1 MTSAQRYTARA
12 ATVRA
17 CPLPIA
23 IIEARASVFD
33 PLNCLDLGLT
43 ARRVLFGI
51 LRFFNIARPSQAVW
65 PRRDLLRAES
75 LLNSESSLYRGLA
88 ELERCGYLQRE
99 QIRVSRNGRF
109 HVSPVLLTEK
119 ARLLLRLNKRDKA
132 EKPSEKVIHNAP
144 SVKVED
150 GQYKEHTNRPQS
162 LQKTVASEP
171 VGKVDR
177 ATKVP
182 VGLLWLLGRGL
193 SPTAVFKLMGLAKT
207 QGKRLDEVAQA
218 FREKLHALPSREVF
232 AYLRTMMGKDI
243 DYRAV
248 ASQRQHVETIEATRR
263 SCEAQLH
270 SILEKWH
277 GHGIVDRDGIFVGRL
292 NSASAVVEAAHG
304 SMPVNL
310 RFARAVQEGY
320 YRAIG
325 FK

>member
-1 MTSAQRYTARA
+1 MTSAQRYTAGA

-23 IIEARASVFD
+23 LIEARASVFD
-33 PLNCLDLGLT
+33 PLNCLDLGTT

-51 LRFFNIARPSQAVW
+51 LRFFNLSRPSQAIW

-119 ARLLLRLNKRDKA
+119 ARLLLRLDGRDKT
-132 EKPSEKVIHNAP
+132 EEPSEKVIHKTP
-144 SVKVED
+144 TVKVKD
-150 GQYKEHTNRPQS
+150 GQYKEHTNRQQS
-162 LQKTVASEP
+162 LQNTVASEH
-171 VGKVDR
+171 VGKIDR

-182 VGLLWLLGRGL
+182 VALLWLLERGL
-193 SPTAVFKLMGLAKT
+193 SPTGVFKLMGLAKK
-207 QGKRLDEVAQA
+207 QGKRLEEVAQA
-218 FREKLHALPSREVF
+218 LREKLHALRSREVF

-243 DYRAV
+243 DFSAV
-248 ASQRQHVETIEATRR
+248 AHERQHAEAIETTRR

-277 GHGIVDRDGIFVGRL
+277 GYGIVNRDGVFVGRL
-292 NSASAVVEAAHG
+292 NSLSAVIEAPHG

-310 RFARAVQEGY
+310 RFARAVQDGH
-320 YRAIG
+320 YRALG

>member
-1 MTSAQRYTARA
+1 MTSAQRYTAGA

-33 PLNCLDLGLT
+33 PLNCLDLGIT

-51 LRFFNIARPSQAVW
+51 LRFFNLARPSQAIW

-119 ARLLLRLNKRDKA
+119 ARVLLRLNERDKA
-132 EKPSEKVIHNAP
+132 EKPSKKVIHKAP
-144 SVKVED
+144 SIKVKD

-162 LQKTVASEP
+162 LQKTVASER
-171 VGKVDR
+171 VGEIDR

-182 VGLLWLLGRGL
+182 VILLWLVERGL
-193 SPTAVFKLMGLAKT
+193 SPTAVFKLMGLAKR
-207 QGKRLDEVAQA
+207 QGKRLEEVAHA
-218 FREKLHALPSREVF
+218 FREKLLALPSREVF
-232 AYLRTMMGKDI
+232 AYLRTMMGKNI
-243 DYRAV
+243 DFSAV
-248 ASQRQHVETIEATRR
+248 AQERQHAEAIEASRR

-277 GHGIVDRDGIFVGRL
+277 GYKIVDRDGVCVGRL
-292 NSASAVVEAAHG
+292 NSASAVVEASHG

-320 YRAIG
+320 YRAVG